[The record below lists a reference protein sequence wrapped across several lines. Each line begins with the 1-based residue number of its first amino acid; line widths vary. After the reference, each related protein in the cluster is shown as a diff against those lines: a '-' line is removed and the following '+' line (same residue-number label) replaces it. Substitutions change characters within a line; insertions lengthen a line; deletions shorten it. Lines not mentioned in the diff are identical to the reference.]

1 MRWLT
6 RSVSNLT
13 AFRLITTGWRE
24 GTQIWFERTENDDLI
39 VETSIW
45 ASTGVYKK
53 FACKNWPYV
62 KSVLLKSFWL
72 TKLCPNGVKFIV
84 NQFYPV
90 NFLMPTTVNRKPIGS
105 DLVFRLIV
113 ARRKPGS
120 ASLLWGLRQTGKVH
134 LFLFLWLSPRYR

>member
-45 ASTGVYKK
+45 ATTGVYKK
-53 FACKNWPYV
+53 FACPDE
-62 KSVLLKSFWL
+62 L
-72 TKLCPNGVKFIV
+72 TL
-84 NQFYPV
+84 
-90 NFLMPTTVNRKPIGS
+90 RKIG
-105 DLVFRLIV
+105 
-113 ARRKPGS
+113 
-120 ASLLWGLRQTGKVH
+120 ASQIILAN
-134 LFLFLWLSPRYR
+134 